1 MLFGRKPQFV
11 IFIIAG
17 VMITDFV
24 FFGYLP
30 LHTRLEDIGQA
41 RAAQKLAISKAADE
55 SRRMPLLK
63 EQLQKM
69 QNVVARYQASVP
81 EQRDL
86 GLFLQQIAGLMNE
99 QNLRDQQVQP
109 ADEIEAGSLSCIPVN
124 IQGRGRLPQLFEFY
138 KSLQK
143 LDRLV
148 RIERI
153 ELTND
158 NNFSG
163 ELTMQTRVV
172 IYYRTGANQ
181 G

>member
-1 MLFGRKPQFV
+1 MMFGKKQQLV

-17 VMITDFV
+17 VMIADFV

-30 LHTRLEDIGQA
+30 LHTRLDDIRQA
-41 RAAQKLAISKAADE
+41 GAAQKLAITRAVNE
-55 SRRMPLLK
+55 NSRIPLLK
-63 EQLQKM
+63 GQLQKM
-69 QNVVARYQASVP
+69 QKVVTKYEASVP

-86 GLFLQQIAGLMNE
+86 GLFLQQIAGLMNK
-99 QNLRDQQVQP
+99 QNLRDQQIQP
-109 ADEIEAGSLSCIPVN
+109 SDEIATGGLSCIPVS
-124 IQGRGRLPQLFEFY
+124 IQGKGRLPQLFEFY

-153 ELTND
+153 ELVND

-163 ELTMQTRVV
+163 ELSMQTRVV
-172 IYYRTGANQ
+172 IYYRTLANQ

>member
-1 MLFGRKPQFV
+1 MFFGKKQQLA

-17 VMITDFV
+17 VMIADFV
-24 FFGYLP
+24 LFGYLP
-30 LHTRLEDIGQA
+30 LHTRLEDLGQA
-41 RAAQKLAISKAADE
+41 INTQKLAITRAADE
-55 SRRMPLLK
+55 SVRMPPLK

-69 QNVVARYQASVP
+69 QNAVAGYQAGVP

-86 GLFLQQIAGLMNE
+86 GLFLQQIAALMNE

-109 ADEIEAGSLSCIPVN
+109 ADEIVVGTLGCIPVN

-153 ELTND
+153 ELSND

-163 ELTMQTRVV
+163 ELSMQTRIV
-172 IYYRTGANQ
+172 IYYRTQVNKG
-181 G
+181 

>member
-1 MLFGRKPQFV
+1 MLFGKKQQLV
-11 IFIIAG
+11 IFIVAG
-17 VMITDFV
+17 VVIADFV
-24 FFGYLP
+24 FFSYLP

-41 RAAQKLAISKAADE
+41 RNAQKLAIAKAADE
-55 SRRMPLLK
+55 SMQMPLLK

-69 QNVVARYQASVP
+69 QKAVAGYQASVP

-99 QNLRDQQVQP
+99 QNLRDQQIQP
-109 ADEIEAGSLSCIPVN
+109 TDEIEASGLNCIPVN
-124 IQGRGRLPQLFEFY
+124 IQGKGRLPQIFEFY

-153 ELTND
+153 ELVND

-163 ELTMQTRVV
+163 ELNMQTRVI
-172 IYYRTGANQ
+172 IYYRTQANQ